1 MTNEEAQAKLAQL
14 IGSNYTEAVKVK
26 ITELTGR
33 ARVVGPNDMATMEVD
48 EARIHV
54 VAGGNGVITGF
65 RFG

>member
-1 MTNEEAQAKLAQL
+1 MTNDEVQVALAEL
-14 IGSNYTEAVKVK
+14 IGCEYTPALKAR

-33 ARVVGPNDMATMEVD
+33 ARVVGPTDVSTMD
-48 EARIHV
+48 LDHSRIHV